1 MPKHKKIL
9 IIAAFILVVSLGL
22 LAYFFIQEIQKYEF
36 RVSFLDVGQGD
47 ATLIQFNNGEQ
58 MLVDCGKDRKIL
70 SRLGQTLPFYDRSID
85 YLLVTHPDLDHY
97 GGCIDVLRNYTIKQ
111 IVLNGHRKQD
121 LFYEKFE
128 HAIKDEGAII
138 KIIHTPEVWKIAS
151 STLEFLSPDQTLMM
165 GVGADDS
172 NNYSIVFRLT
182 NATSSFLFTADMEMP
197 LENALLNK
205 YCISTSTFSCPA
217 LEAYTL
223 KVGHHGSDT
232 SSGENFLKAVKAE
245 EGIISVGKNTYGHPS
260 LRVLH
265 KLERAKVKMFRTDQA
280 GDIVRF

>member
-128 HAIKDEGAII
+128 HAIKDQDRDESPTNNLYFDHKMAMSDPNEI
-138 KIIHTPEVWKIAS
+138 KFFYLCHN
-151 STLEFLSPDQTLMM
+151 L
-165 GVGADDS
+165 
-172 NNYSIVFRLT
+172 LT
-182 NATSSFLFTADMEMP
+182 SAHR
-197 LENALLNK
+197 
-205 YCISTSTFSCPA
+205 C
-217 LEAYTL
+217 
-223 KVGHHGSDT
+223 
-232 SSGENFLKAVKAE
+232 
-245 EGIISVGKNTYGHPS
+245 
-260 LRVLH
+260 
-265 KLERAKVKMFRTDQA
+265 
-280 GDIVRF
+280 